1 MMIRLNIKCTKPLK
15 GIMYLCHVHIL
26 YKPYSASAIESIG
39 DFNAWKEGD
48 CTVEY
53 KENIYKVKLRKK

>member
-1 MMIRLNIKCTKPLK
+1 
-15 GIMYLCHVHIL
+15 MYLYHVHIL

-48 CTVEY
+48 CTVTKYRIQGEY
-53 KENIYKVKLRKK
+53 IQGKTSKKVITTQNT